1 MIWVIDTE
9 VTDDLSDRHWG
20 DWCPEWS
27 TLSWLMIWVVG
38 AEGSGDLMD
47 WRWGE
52 EHFAETDDNGYDD
65 FFVRISRQ
73 IKMKG

>member
-20 DWCPEWS
+20 DWWS
-27 TLSWLMIWVVG
+27 ELIDTEVTDDLIVG

-52 EHFAETDDNGYDD
+52 KHFAETDDNGYDD
-65 FFVRISRQ
+65 FFVRISRH